1 MHRPNGTLHLTNVVI
16 SLFYIFIC
24 QFEALMKS
32 NQAKT
37 SFNDYSDFDAIS
49 RQIKKIVKIK
59 LGMYCASIY
68 TFFVIFSISNY

>member
-24 QFEALMKS
+24 QFEAMMKS

-49 RQIKKIVKIK
+49 RQIKKMLRLNWGCTV
-59 LGMYCASIY
+59 L
-68 TFFVIFSISNY
+68 